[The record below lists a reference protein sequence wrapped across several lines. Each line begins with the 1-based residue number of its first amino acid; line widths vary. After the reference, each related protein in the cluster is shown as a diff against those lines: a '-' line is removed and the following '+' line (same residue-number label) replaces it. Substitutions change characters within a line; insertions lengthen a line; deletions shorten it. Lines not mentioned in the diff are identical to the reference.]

1 MGGCTKAIERVF
13 MELSYVKKIIRI
25 LENSDVDEVEI
36 EEEGRKIRVARHR
49 NHSVQY
55 QVPSNAQLIP
65 QAAVALSGP
74 SSEARQSDETSQAPK
89 TNYHE
94 VKSPI
99 VGTFYRA
106 PAPDAEPYVEPGQE
120 VSPGTV
126 LCIVEAMKL
135 MNEIECDVS
144 GKIAKVMVE
153 NGTPVEYNQV
163 LFLVET

>member
-1 MGGCTKAIERVF
+1 
-13 MELSYVKKIIRI
+13 MELSYIKKIIKL

-36 EEEGRKIRVARHR
+36 EEEGTKIRVARHR
-49 NHSVQY
+49 TNSIQY
-55 QVPSNAQLIP
+55 QIP
-65 QAAVALSGP
+65 P
-74 SSEARQSDETSQAPK
+74 IQSLPQQAPNIPSHADSK
-89 TNYHE
+89 ETAEIPALPKVNYHE
-94 VKSPI
+94 VRSPI

-106 PAPDAEPYVEPGQE
+106 PAPDAESYVEVGQE

-144 GKIAKVMVE
+144 GKIAKILVE

>member
-1 MGGCTKAIERVF
+1 
-13 MELSYVKKIIRI
+13 MELSYIKKIIR
-25 LENSDVDEVEI
+25 LVENSDVDEVEI

-49 NHSVQY
+49 TNSVQY
-55 QVPSNAQLIP
+55 QIPPATAYSLPVTNPSATAPTELKQSP
-65 QAAVALSGP
+65 EALP
-74 SSEARQSDETSQAPK
+74 APK
-89 TNYHE
+89 VDYHE

-106 PAPDAEPYVEPGQE
+106 PAPDAEPYVEVGQQ

-135 MNEIECDVS
+135 MNEIECDVT
-144 GKIAKVMVE
+144 GKVAKIMIE

>member
-1 MGGCTKAIERVF
+1 
-13 MELSYVKKIIRI
+13 MELSYVKKIIRL

-36 EEEGRKIRVARHR
+36 EEDGKKIRVARHR
-49 NHSVQY
+49 TNSVQY
-55 QVPSNAQLIP
+55 QIPSNQNYLLQSPNAS
-65 QAAVALSGP
+65 ALP
-74 SSEARQSDETSQAPK
+74 SAESKQPAETPSTPK
-89 TNYHE
+89 VNYHE

-106 PAPDAEPYVEPGQE
+106 PAPDAESYVEVGQE
-120 VSPGTV
+120 VNPGMV

-144 GKIAKVMVE
+144 GKVAKVMVE

-163 LFLVET
+163 LFLIEK

>member
-1 MGGCTKAIERVF
+1 
-13 MELSYVKKIIRI
+13 MELSYIKKIIK
-25 LENSDVDEVEI
+25 LVENSDVDEVEI
-36 EEEGRKIRVARHR
+36 EEEGKKIRVVRHR
-49 NHSVQY
+49 PNSFQY
-55 QVPSNAQLIP
+55 QIPSMQSFPQPAPNTYPQSPTDSSHAAEVPS
-65 QAAVALSGP
+65 
-74 SSEARQSDETSQAPK
+74 APK
-89 TNYHE
+89 IVYHE

-106 PAPDAEPYVEPGQE
+106 PAPDAESYVEIGQE

-135 MNEIECDVS
+135 MNEIECDVK
-144 GKIAKVMVE
+144 GKVAKVMVE

>member
-1 MGGCTKAIERVF
+1 
-13 MELSYVKKIIRI
+13 MELSYVKKIIRL

-36 EEEGRKIRVARHR
+36 EEEGKKIRVARHR
-49 NHSVQY
+49 SNSVQY
-55 QVPSNAQLIP
+55 QIPPNQAFLQPVQPAPGQGATESAPTAEAPS
-65 QAAVALSGP
+65 
-74 SSEARQSDETSQAPK
+74 TAPK

-94 VKSPI
+94 IKSPI

-106 PAPDAEPYVEPGQE
+106 PAPDAESYVEVGQSVNPG
-120 VSPGTV
+120 SV

-135 MNEIECDVS
+135 MNEIECDIS
-144 GKIAKVMVE
+144 GKIAKIMVE

>member
-1 MGGCTKAIERVF
+1 
-13 MELSYVKKIIRI
+13 MELSYVKKVIRL

-36 EEEGRKIRVARHR
+36 EEEGKKIRVARHR
-49 NHSVQY
+49 TNSVQY
-55 QVPSNAQLIP
+55 QVPSIP
-65 QAAVALSGP
+65 QFVQQPPVVS
-74 SSEARQSDETSQAPK
+74 TSPPIESKQVEEIPQQPK
-89 TNYHE
+89 ISYHE

-106 PAPDAEPYVEPGQE
+106 PAPDAEPYVEPGQD
-120 VSPGTV
+120 VAPGTV

-135 MNEIECDVS
+135 MNEIECDVT

-163 LFLVET
+163 LFLVEK

>member
-1 MGGCTKAIERVF
+1 MTKRVC
-13 MELSYVKKIIRI
+13 MELSYVKKIIKL

-36 EEEGRKIRVARHR
+36 EEEGKKIRVARHR
-49 NHSVQY
+49 NNSVQY
-55 QVPSNAQLIP
+55 QIPSNPAYPPQLPGVAGNPSIESTH
-65 QAAVALSGP
+65 AA
-74 SSEARQSDETSQAPK
+74 EAPATPK
-89 TNYHE
+89 VSYHE

-106 PAPDAEPYVEPGQE
+106 PAPDAEVYVEPGQD
-120 VSPGTV
+120 VNPGTV

-144 GKIAKVMVE
+144 GKVVKVMVE

-163 LFLVET
+163 LFLIET